1 MELHGSARCDT
12 CAVDSAVTFF
22 KKIQA
27 VSFDVGGTLIE
38 PWPSVGH
45 VYAAVAREVGVGDFD
60 PEFMNAQFA
69 AAWRTRTQFD
79 YTRASWADL
88 VVSACGGT
96 PADFGVD
103 SVFFNR
109 LYDRFTQA
117 DAWRVYEDVQ
127 PALEAFTGRGYRLAA
142 VSNWDD
148 RLRPLLRNL
157 NLDRYFD
164 AIEVSGESGFHK
176 PHPEIF
182 HRAAR
187 ALGVRP
193 QTIVHVG
200 DSRAEDFEG
209 AKAAGLHAR
218 LLRRRA
224 AVDEPEQMSS
234 LTDLVEEFLGR

>member
-1 MELHGSARCDT
+1 MKAWAG
-12 CAVDSAVTFF
+12 V
-22 KKIQA
+22 QA
-27 VSFDVGGTLIE
+27 LSVDVGGTLIE

-60 PEFMNAQFA
+60 PESLNTQFV
-69 AAWRTRTQFD
+69 AAWRGKAQFD
-79 YTRASWADL
+79 YTRAAWADL
-88 VVSACGGT
+88 VVNTCGGT
-96 PADFGVD
+96 PTEFGVD

-109 LYDRFTQA
+109 VYNRFTQA
-117 DAWRVYEDVQ
+117 DVWRVYDDVR
-127 PALEAFTGRGYRLAA
+127 PVLEAFAGRGYKLAA
-142 VSNWDD
+142 ISNWDE

-193 QTIVHVG
+193 GNILHVG
-200 DSRAEDFEG
+200 DSRAEDLEG

-218 LLRRRA
+218 LLRRGA
-224 AVDEPEQMSS
+224 AADGPEQIASLRELVVGGSWLSS
-234 LTDLVEEFLGR
+234 VE